1 MRSAKI
7 YRLALGLGAVSLLAA
22 ACTAT
27 DNKSDE
33 PIASPTASASGQV
46 SFWHFFTGR
55 EASAIDAVVKDFE
68 TSHPGITV
76 KVSKGQD
83 DEKMRQAISAGK
95 GPDVGLSYST
105 DIVGNFCTSGAW
117 RDLNPY
123 ITRDKVDM
131 NQLAPVVR
139 SYTEYKGTRCS
150 MPVLADTYG
159 LYYNKKLLADAGYTE
174 PPKTLSQLAEMAK
187 KMTTHKAN
195 GDIDVIGFMPFL
207 DYYENSPAHWAPH
220 WAATWFDQGGKSALA
235 TDPAWAA
242 MLTWQ
247 KQLVDFYGSDKL
259 TKFSAG
265 KGDEFSAAND
275 FERGKVAMMLDGEW
289 RIAFIDA
296 DKPNL
301 DYGTAPFPP
310 ADDKQNLYGGGYVT
324 GNIVGI
330 SRGSDNPEA
339 AWELIKYLTTDTGA
353 IVKLANGIK
362 NVPTTQAA
370 LASPDLQV
378 DDKFKTFLDIF
389 ANPNSATSP
398 STANGA
404 EYQTLFGTWLVKWQT
419 GRATDLQAG
428 LESVAKQIDDSLSLG
443 TGS

>member
-1 MRSAKI
+1 
-7 YRLALGLGAVSLLAA
+7 LAA

-33 PIASPTASASGQV
+33 PVASPTASASGQV

-55 EASAIDAVVKDFE
+55 EASAIDAVVKVFE
-68 TSHPGITV
+68 ASHPGITV
-76 KVSKGQD
+76 KVSGQQRRCV
-83 DEKMRQAISAGK
+83 RQFRRQSTPTSGC
-95 GPDVGLSYST
+95 PLT
-105 DIVGNFCTSGAW
+105 DIAKLLHRAHGATQ
-117 RDLNPY
+117 PA
-123 ITRDKVDM
+123 IKRDKVDM
-131 NQLAPVVR
+131 NQLAPVAAATPSTRAPAAPCR
-139 SYTEYKGTRCS
+139 SSPTPPASTATIRSGSPMRGTPSRRR
-150 MPVLADTYG
+150 PFAV
-159 LYYNKKLLADAGYTE
+159 
-174 PPKTLSQLAEMAK
+174 AEMAK

-235 TDPAWAA
+235 TDPAWTA

-247 KQLVDFYGSDKL
+247 KQLVDYYGSNKL

-296 DKPNL
+296 DKPEL
-301 DYGTAPFPP
+301 DYGTAPFPA

-324 GNIVGI
+324 GNITGI

-362 NVPTTQAA
+362 NVPTTHAA

-404 EYQTLFGTWLVKWQT
+404 EYRTLFGTWLVKWQT